1 MTSFPFLAVNKEFRK
16 FESLDVW
23 KQFKYSINN
32 NNNNNRSNDSVLPWY
47 FAVSINRMPAK
58 YLISK
63 SVPCNITDLRLA
75 TEEELW
81 KEHRNQ
87 TNNFLQTWK
96 AVRLDDD
103 LNTISDLSLQKRSS
117 LMDLNVELVKRMLTH
132 CNFCR
137 WNCQIDRSSD
147 ETVGE

>member
-1 MTSFPFLAVNKEFRK
+1 VIITSYKEHVKVTSFPFLVLNKEFRK

-23 KQFKYSINN
+23 KQLKHSGNN
-32 NNNNNRSNDSVLPWY
+32 NNNNNRSNDSILPWY

-63 SVPCNITDLRLA
+63 SVPCNITDLRPA

-81 KEHRNQ
+81 KEHKNL

-96 AVRLDDD
+96 AVRLGY
-103 LNTISDLSLQKRSS
+103 LNTISDLSQKNLSIQEKWLQRSTK
-117 LMDLNVELVKRMLTH
+117 N
-132 CNFCR
+132 
-137 WNCQIDRSSD
+137 WAY
-147 ETVGE
+147 